1 MKEMKNITI
10 KVDPNDWEVFK
21 IITKKILGSD
31 ASKEIRKFIRYINKK
46 YDLEFMKYN
55 ATLKELKEYEELTKE

>member
-1 MKEMKNITI
+1 MREMKNITI

-31 ASKEIRKFIRYINKK
+31 ASKEIRKFIRYINTK
-46 YDLEFMKYN
+46 YDLELMKYN
-55 ATLKELKEYEELTKE
+55 ATLKELKEYEELTKK

>member
-31 ASKEIRKFIRYINKK
+31 ASKEIRRFIRYINSKHN
-46 YDLEFMKYN
+46 LEFLKYN
-55 ATLKELKEYEELTKE
+55 ATLQELKEYEKLTKE